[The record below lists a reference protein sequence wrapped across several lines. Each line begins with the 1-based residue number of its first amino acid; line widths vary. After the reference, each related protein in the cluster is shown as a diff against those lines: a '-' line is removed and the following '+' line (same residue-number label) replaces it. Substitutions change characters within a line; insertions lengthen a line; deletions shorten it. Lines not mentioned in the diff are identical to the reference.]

1 VISERQQKRGGPPI
15 WIFAIVAGI
24 FIGLILNLILWL
36 APAAKRPLSYHE
48 DRTPTRGYEP
58 TREAAMQAFARGW
71 RRE

>member
-1 VISERQQKRGGPPI
+1 
-15 WIFAIVAGI
+15 
-24 FIGLILNLILWL
+24 LILNLILWL